1 VAYICL
7 LQSVHSQYAPQMK
20 KSLLLILGVIVSGLA
35 FGATFTVQ
43 ASGSWSTPGTW
54 NIVGA
59 DTDGIPDLGDDVVIN
74 AAFTVTLT
82 LTNNSCRD
90 LTVSAGTLL
99 LNNRNLRLYGNVTRT
114 AGTISGNSAWAFYS
128 PSGVI
133 TGTFTNSGNWY
144 FNTGTN
150 ITIAAGS
157 VIQKNSSFIMYQNS
171 VITNNGILRFTA
183 GSISFSHASAQ
194 FINGANSTLQVAD
207 DISGP
212 GILNCS
218 ANPNTMIY
226 NSSLLNTIRGL
237 TYHHLRIQNTGATS
251 PMLQG
256 AITVNGDLTL
266 ISTTLNCNNQNI
278 TLTGNWINNAGTTC
292 TNQNQITFNGTGTQ
306 TITRTPGNTESFNQV
321 NITGSGTVTLGDTL
335 EVNGLLNLA
344 SGTLD
349 VSASNYNLHC
359 RGDFDDNSTFNA
371 RQGRVFMD
379 GSAAQVI
386 DGVSATTFYN
396 LTINNASGVSVNFTR
411 TISNILQVDA
421 GTFGPSVSG
430 TIIIPATGATTGGR
444 IGVVAPG
451 AALTGTFQVQTF
463 VNGPATA
470 YWQYLSSPTQGSTI
484 ADWDSDTRFFMSGTG
499 GNDGNACCPVFRS
512 VRTYNEPTNT
522 YTNVT
527 TQTQPLIPGQGFMVW
542 MSDNN
547 QQLNSPLIFDTR
559 GTPNFGTINRAVTA
573 GGAGGGYNLVGNPY
587 ACPID
592 YATVVS
598 SSSASLSGS
607 FLIIQENGSYATNP
621 NGGTIAGAQGFMCVA
636 STSGDITFTESC
648 KSHTAAPNVVRAM
661 AGNQIRIKAGNVVN
675 GLGEET
681 TIQLDPMGNEAME
694 LAYDLPYL
702 ASPYDNATHIWS
714 QNTSG
719 EQFILNNIGTAEDHL
734 LIPLTVETTTPGG
747 QLLTFK
753 DLNTVTEYNCAW
765 LEDLST
771 GARINLNSTDTYT
784 FEEPQ
789 MGAKRSF
796 VLHLERTN
804 DCTSDLTATHSSLE
818 AQTGVFV
825 SNGQVFASFEFATEE
840 IVTMS
845 MYDLNGKMVMG
856 ETTMNVGTQNI
867 AVANPDA
874 HGVYLLRIVKGSEV
888 TTKKFYY

>member
-1 VAYICL
+1 
-7 LQSVHSQYAPQMK
+7 MK
-20 KSLLLILGVIVSGLA
+20 KSLLILLSVVVSSFA
-35 FGATFTVQ
+35 FGSTFTAQ
-43 ASGSWSTPGTW
+43 ASGSWSTPATW

-59 DTDGIPDLGDDVVIN
+59 DADGIPDSGDDVIIN

-82 LTNNSCRD
+82 LSNNSCRD
-90 LTVSAGTLL
+90 LTVSAGTLS
-99 LNNRNLRLYGNVTRT
+99 LNNRGLRFYGNVTRT
-114 AGTISGNSAWAFYS
+114 GGSISGNATWAFYS
-128 PSGVI
+128 TAGVI
-133 TGTFTNSGNWY
+133 TGTFTNQGNWN
-144 FNTGTN
+144 FAAGAN
-150 ITIAAGS
+150 ITIAPTS
-157 VIQKNSSFIMYQNS
+157 VIQKNSSFFLNQNS
-171 VITNNGILRFTA
+171 IVTNNGIVRFTA
-183 GSISFSHASAQ
+183 GSITFNNATAQ
-194 FINGANSTLQVAD
+194 FINGPNSTLQVATN
-207 DISGP
+207 ITG
-212 GILNCS
+212 GGTLNCS

-226 NSSLLNTIRGL
+226 NSALFTTIRSQ
-237 TYHHLRIQNTGATS
+237 TYHHLRIQNTGAS
-251 PMLQG
+251 VPMLAG
-256 AITVNGDLTL
+256 PITVNGDLTL
-266 ISTTLNCNNQNI
+266 TSTTLNCNNQNI
-278 TLTGNWINNAGTTC
+278 TLSGNWINNAGTTC

-306 TITRTPGNTESFNQV
+306 TITRTPGNTETFNQV
-321 NITGSGTVTLGDTL
+321 NITGSGTVTLGDSL
-335 EVNGLLNLA
+335 IANGPFNLA
-344 SGTLD
+344 SGTFD

-359 RGDFDDNSTFNA
+359 RGDFTDNSTFNA

-386 DGVSATTFYN
+386 DGVSSTTFYD
-396 LTINNASGVSVNFTR
+396 LTISNASGVSVNFTR

-421 GTFGPSVSG
+421 GTFGPSFSG

-463 VNGPATA
+463 INGPATA
-470 YWQYLSSPTQGSTI
+470 YWQYLSSPIQGSTVG
-484 ADWDSDTRFFMSGTG
+484 DWDSDPRFYMSGTG

-522 YTNVT
+522 YSNVT

-547 QQLNSPLIFDTR
+547 QQLNSPLVFDTR

-587 ACPID
+587 ACPIN

-636 STSGDITFTESC
+636 TTGGNITFTESA
-648 KSHTAAPNVVRAM
+648 KSHTAAPNVVRQL

-681 TIQLDPMGNEAME
+681 TVQLDPMGNETMD
-694 LAYDLPYL
+694 LTYDLPYL
-702 ASPYDNATHIWS
+702 PSPYDNATHIWS
-714 QNTSG
+714 QNASG
-719 EQFILNNIGTAEDHL
+719 EQFILNNLGTAEDHL

-753 DLNTVTEYNCAW
+753 DLHTVTEYNCAW
-765 LEDLST
+765 LEDLTT
-771 GARINLNSTDTYT
+771 GARVNLNATDTYT
-784 FEEPQ
+784 FDEPQ

-796 VLHLERTN
+796 VLHLERTG
-804 DCTSDLTATHSSLE
+804 DCTSDLTTTQSSLD

-825 SNGQVFASFEFATEE
+825 ANGQVFASFEFATEE
-840 IVTMS
+840 VVTMS
-845 MYDLNGKMVMG
+845 MYDLSGKMVMG

-867 AVANPDA
+867 AVTSPDA
-874 HGVYLLRIVKGSEV
+874 HGIYLLRIVKGSEV